1 METTILDTDILI
13 DAAKGVE
20 DAIQCLLFF
29 EKQTGIGISI
39 VTFMELVVGCRDK
52 TELRKT
58 DRFLKKF
65 KIFPLDP
72 SVCNTA
78 LDLLKK
84 YRLSHGPGC
93 QSSLHYQ
100 KSERLPIY
108 SRVEPAPISLPQN
121 RGGNQNLISSS
132 VSEYFDKSIV
142 IPVAM
147 LVIDNVHI
155 HHTPIRT
162 GDVDNTA
169 GIPHLFYLLKD
180 LISLLG
186 V

>member
-1 METTILDTDILI
+1 MGSEHAAERMGGLLMETTILDTDILI

-84 YRLSHGPGC
+84 YRLSHGLMIPDALIGATALVANLPFITKNQKDYRFIPG
-93 QSSLHYQ
+93 L
-100 KSERLPIY
+100 
-108 SRVEPAPISLPQN
+108 
-121 RGGNQNLISSS
+121 
-132 VSEYFDKSIV
+132 
-142 IPVAM
+142 
-147 LVIDNVHI
+147 
-155 HHTPIRT
+155 
-162 GDVDNTA
+162 
-169 GIPHLFYLLKD
+169 
-180 LISLLG
+180 SLLPYPYPKTEEETRI
-186 V
+186 